1 MAVRCGS
8 CYILHG
14 TITIKKADPFFT
26 ASGAGTTCAGAVFE
40 MYSSLPYLSL
50 LFNAMVWGLAWWPFQ
65 TMHAQGLAAPW
76 ATSMIYSLLTLATA
90 LGIRGSW
97 QGFARHR
104 VLWLLALSAGL
115 TNVSFNMAVS
125 TGDVVRVILLFYL
138 MPAWTVLLAWR
149 FLGERPTRAGVLRLV
164 LAFSG
169 MALVI
174 VPQGASMRSLTA
186 GIGLPEVL
194 AVLGGFCFS
203 CTNVVLRRSFHTPS
217 MSRVL
222 AMFVG
227 CMVVGLVTA
236 GSGYGLGHFPAV
248 PAPDAVWVSC
258 LLGMAVMVAIGSW
271 ALQYGAARVPT
282 STTSLIMLSE
292 VLFASISAWLLGATE
307 LTSRM
312 LLGGALIIT
321 GALLAVLQGR
331 R

>member
-1 MAVRCGS
+1 
-8 CYILHG
+8 
-14 TITIKKADPFFT
+14 
-26 ASGAGTTCAGAVFE
+26 
-40 MYSSLPYLSL
+40 
-50 LFNAMVWGLAWWPFQ
+50 
-65 TMHAQGLAAPW
+65 
-76 ATSMIYSLLTLATA
+76 
-90 LGIRGSW
+90 
-97 QGFARHR
+97 
-104 VLWLLALSAGL
+104 
-115 TNVSFNMAVS
+115 MAVS
-125 TGDVVRVILLFYL
+125 TGDVVRVILPFYL

-203 CTNVVLRRSFHTPS
+203 CTNVVLRRSFHMPS

-227 CMVVGLVTA
+227 CVVVGLATA

-331 R
+331 TLAVSALRKHPGLVSLRCGGLLSGSRLGRLLAGVETIAHACDQNHQGQRENQPRVLQD